1 MNDLLQLK
9 VITEI
14 LDIVAY
20 KTGINHLELTS
31 HKRKREIV
39 TARQCAM
46 WLIKRNLRSI
56 TLNEIGNVFGN
67 RHHSTVIHAIG
78 TVEDQLYCNNKN
90 FTWVKKVFLDE
101 EKQFDSDTITGQ
113 LHKALKAINLGH
125 IAEARLRI
133 ETAIEK
139 LNHDRATGTN

>member
-1 MNDLLQLK
+1 MYSRERAEGIIQYVSN
-9 VITEI
+9 
-14 LDIVAY
+14 
-20 KTGINHLELTS
+20 KTKISVEAMKAPSRRRNV
-31 HKRKREIV
+31 V

-46 WLIKRNLRSI
+46 WLIKRNLPSI

>member
-20 KTGINHLELTS
+20 KTGINYLELIS
-31 HKRKREIV
+31 EKRKREIV

-46 WLIKRNLRSI
+46 WLIKRNLPSI

-67 RHHSTVIHAIG
+67 RHHSTVIHAIDA
-78 TVEDQLYCNNKN
+78 VEDQLYCNNKN

-101 EKQFDSDTITGQ
+101 ENYFDSDTIVGQ

-125 IAEARLRI
+125 ISEARLRI

-139 LNHDRATGTN
+139 LNHDRAEGTD